1 MHIAVIEDNQ
11 SMAKGIAYVLR
22 DAGHAVDVLHDGLQA
37 EQFLQ
42 SDTAELVIL
51 DINLPGISGTEILK
65 GLRARGDTRPVI
77 LLSARSD
84 TDDRVSGLDAGADDY
99 LVKPFEMSELLARI
113 RAMSRRRNRE
123 PVYTEQIGELTY
135 TTTTRQV
142 SSNNEVLALPR
153 KELALFEVL
162 IKARDRSVSKSAIL
176 DQLYGTGEDVE
187 ERVVEVHV
195 SRLRKRLQPYGV
207 GIQVQRGLGYAIVEL
222 S

>member
-77 LLSARSD
+77 
-84 TDDRVSGLDAGADDY
+84 
-99 LVKPFEMSELLARI
+99 
-113 RAMSRRRNRE
+113 
-123 PVYTEQIGELTY
+123 
-135 TTTTRQV
+135 
-142 SSNNEVLALPR
+142 
-153 KELALFEVL
+153 
-162 IKARDRSVSKSAIL
+162 
-176 DQLYGTGEDVE
+176 
-187 ERVVEVHV
+187 
-195 SRLRKRLQPYGV
+195 
-207 GIQVQRGLGYAIVEL
+207 
-222 S
+222 